1 MTASQS
7 VQPAVHA
14 AADPG
19 RALVAS
25 RVTERRDPIVMGSQA
40 SPLPAELIAHRAAM
54 LRFARRKIRDSD
66 LAEDA
71 VQDALVAALAS
82 RESFKGQS
90 ALRTWLI
97 GILNHKIQDSFRREM
112 RYVRPDVDE
121 GGADG
126 AMADSAFDRLSQPQS
141 LEEQSESDPLTEV
154 SRRRMHE
161 RLVVEI
167 EALPPTLKD
176 VFTMQALEGVDT
188 EEVCRRLQISE
199 ANCWVRLHRARKRL
213 AQRMAEH
220 LA

>member
-1 MTASQS
+1 MNPSTTVQS
-7 VQPAVHA
+7 AAHA
-14 AADPG
+14 APG
-19 RALVAS
+19 PVRAAGAAKTAES
-25 RVTERRDPIVMGSQA
+25 RDAVVVGA
-40 SPLPAELIAHRAAM
+40 SPLPSELIAHRAAM

-121 GGADG
+121 MGADG
-126 AMADSAFDRLSQPQS
+126 AVADSAFDRLSQPQS

-161 RLVVEI
+161 RLVDEI
-167 EALPPTLKD
+167 AALPPTLKD